1 MVQKLE
7 IDFGGR
13 PFSIETGRVARQ
25 ANGSVLV
32 QYGETV
38 VLVTAVTAE
47 KRREGVDFLPLTV
60 NYLEMTYAAGRIPGG
75 FFKREGRPSDRET
88 LISRF
93 IDRPLRPLFPKGFQN
108 EIQVI
113 ATVLSADQD
122 NDPAILG
129 MIGASSALSL
139 SDIPFDGPIAGAK
152 VGRIDGEFVLNPT
165 HEELELSDIDLFVAG
180 SEYAIIMVEGSAK
193 EVKEEEIL
201 EAILFG
207 HQSLKPV
214 IDLQKQLKTSLG
226 VTSKEFD
233 IQKPEEGLHEKV
245 KTVIQQKLTEAFRI
259 TEKTER
265 RNRLEEILQ
274 MTFQALEASDENS
287 QKMIKTVFEEINRK
301 LVRRWILDKQ
311 QRIDGRGLS
320 EIRPIHCDVGILP
333 RTHGSALFTRGE
345 TQVLAVVTFG
355 TSEDE
360 QKINSLTGETYKSFM
375 LHYNFPPFCVG
386 EVSPLR
392 SPSRREIGH
401 GALAERAI
409 QSVLPSNEKF
419 PYTIRIVSEVLE
431 SNGSSS
437 MATVCGASLSL
448 MDAGVPIKAPVA
460 GIAMGLIHEDGE
472 VAVLSDILGDE
483 DHFGDMDFK
492 VAGTIDGVTAI
503 QMDIKIRGISKE
515 ILEKVLRQAREGK
528 LYILDKMRETIPEPR
543 KDLSRHAPRIVT
555 LQVKQEKIRDVIG
568 PGGKNIRSIIDQTG
582 VKVDVEDSGVVKL
595 ASPNYEAIEK
605 AIYMIK
611 RLTQE
616 VEVGAFYT
624 GKVKRILGFGAIVE
638 LFPGT
643 DGLIHISQIAET
655 HIREVSDVLKE
666 GDDVL
671 VKVIDVDAQGRIR
684 LSRKAALKESRPSVE
699 RGKSGEVNQG

>member
-1 MVQKLE
+1 MVQKLQ

-25 ANGSVLV
+25 ANGAVLV

-47 KRREGVDFLPLTV
+47 KRREGLDFIPLTV
-60 NYLEMTYAAGRIPGG
+60 NYQEMTYAAGRIPGG

-129 MIGASSALSL
+129 MIGASTALSL

-180 SEYAIIMVEGSAK
+180 SENAIIMVEGSAR
-193 EVKEEEIL
+193 EVKEEEML

-214 IDLQKQLKTSLG
+214 IDLQKQLREAVG
-226 VTSKEFD
+226 VKAREFE
-233 IQKPEEGLHEKV
+233 IQRPAEDLKEKV
-245 KTVIQQKLTEAFRI
+245 KAVAQDKLLEAFQA
-259 TEKTER
+259 TEKTAR
-265 RNRLEEILQ
+265 RDRLEEILQ
-274 MTFQALEASDENS
+274 ETYQALEASDENS
-287 QKMIKTVFEEINRK
+287 QRMIRTVFEETNRK
-301 LVRRWILDKQ
+301 LVRRLILDRK
-311 QRIDGRGLS
+311 QRIDGRGLA
-320 EIRPIHCDVGILP
+320 EIRPISCEVGILP

-360 QKINSLTGETYKSFM
+360 QKINSLSGETYKSFM
-375 LHYNFPPFCVG
+375 LHYNFPPFSVG

-492 VAGTIDGVTAI
+492 VAGTADGVTAI

-515 ILEKVLRQAREGK
+515 ILEKVLHQASEGK
-528 LYILDKMRETIPEPR
+528 LYILGRMAETIPEPR

-555 LQVKQEKIRDVIG
+555 LTVKQEKIRDVIG
-568 PGGKNIRSIIDQTG
+568 PGGKNIRSIVDQTG
-582 VKVDVEDSGVVKL
+582 VKVDVEDSGIVKL

-611 RLTQE
+611 SLTQE
-616 VEVGAFYT
+616 VEVGALYT

-643 DGLIHISQIAET
+643 DGLVHISQIAENR
-655 HIREVSDVLKE
+655 IREVSDVLKE

-671 VKVIDVDAQGRIR
+671 VKVLDIDSQGRIR
-684 LSRKAALKESRPSVE
+684 LSRKAALQEPKPSTE
-699 RGKSGEVNQG
+699 GTG